1 MDARK
6 WNCLI
11 CFSLAV
17 AFVGCGG
24 SGSSGLD
31 NENSVINEST
41 ADSMCHSY
49 RGTLVC
55 VADDPMTNPGS
66 PQVQTTLGN
75 EAPIAC
81 EPATDGSCQFTFPFA
96 PRGFAPTTSFRV
108 AIRRR
113 DPASAWIL
121 GPLPPAGGALP
132 APSFQVMLT
141 APDPAT
147 SSAAE
152 TVDVAIVSFSNSPST
167 LPDQVV
173 ELADLAPTYEFVSVN
188 HQLAP

>member
-1 MDARK
+1 MDVRK
-6 WNCLI
+6 WNWLI

-31 NENSVINEST
+31 NENSVINESIE
-41 ADSMCHSY
+41 DSMCHSY
-49 RGTLVC
+49 RGTFVC
-55 VADDPMTNPGS
+55 VADDPMSNLGS
-66 PQVQTTLGN
+66 PQVQTTLGS

-81 EPATDGSCQFTFPFA
+81 EPAADGTCPFTFSFA

-121 GPLPPAGGALP
+121 GLPAAGGVLP
-132 APSFQVMLT
+132 APSFQSTLT
-141 APDPAT
+141 VPNAGT
-147 SSAAE
+147 SSTAE

-173 ELADLAPTYEFVSVN
+173 ELADLAPTHEFVSVN
-188 HQLAP
+188 HPLVP